1 MKSYKLIAM
10 ILSLLLFFS
19 VSVIAQEEEEKEM
32 TEEEWQEE
40 MNRLTEE
47 RVALTK
53 ELNELKTSTDE
64 LKKKQ
69 ASMQA
74 VEDCINEKYAL
85 VGATEADVARYRK
98 EVAQLEGQIQRKE
111 SPKDDKQ
118 VALDNLKANKIS
130 ALPEFNDKVCKQL
143 QGMLDAWEEAPK
155 EVDYTVVKGD
165 YLWKIAKKD
174 EFYGNG
180 FAWPVIYKANRD
192 QIKDPDLIYPKQ
204 VFKIPVLTDDE
215 QAKYEKARVNY
226 KPAPPTQ

>member
-1 MKSYKLIAM
+1 MKSYKLLVG

-19 VSVIAQEEEEKEM
+19 VSVIAQEEEEM
-32 TEEEWQEE
+32 TSDEWQAE
-40 MNRLTEE
+40 MNRLTEQ
-47 RVALTK
+47 RVDLTK
-53 ELNELKTSTDE
+53 QVNELKSATDE
-64 LKKKQ
+64 LKKVQ
-69 ASMQA
+69 AELQP

-85 VGATEADVARYRK
+85 VGATEADVARFRK

-111 SPKDDKQ
+111 SPKDDRQ

-130 ALPEFNDKVCKQL
+130 ALPEFNDKVTMQL
-143 QGMLDAWEEAPK
+143 QGMLDAWQEAPK
-155 EVDYTVVKGD
+155 EVNYTVVKGD

-204 VFKIPVLTDDE
+204 VFKIPNLTDDE
-215 QAKYEKARVNY
+215 KSKFEKARANY
-226 KPAPPTQ
+226 KAAPVTQ

>member
-1 MKSYKLIAM
+1 MKSYKLLVT

-19 VSVIAQEEEEKEM
+19 VSIVAQEEEEM
-32 TEEEWQEE
+32 TEEEFQAE
-40 MNRLTEE
+40 MNRLTEQ
-47 RVALTK
+47 RVELTK
-53 ELNELKTSTDE
+53 ELNELKSSTEE

-85 VGATEADVARYRK
+85 VGATEADVARFRK
-98 EVAQLEGQIQRKE
+98 EVAKLEGQIQRKE
-111 SPKDDKQ
+111 SPKDDRQ

-130 ALPEFNDKVCKQL
+130 ALPEFNDKVTKQL
-143 QGMLDAWEEAPK
+143 QGMLDAWQEAPK
-155 EVDYTVVKGD
+155 EIDYTVVKGD

-204 VFKIPVLTDDE
+204 VFKIPVLSDDE
-215 QAKYEKARVNY
+215 KAKYEKARANY
-226 KPAPPTQ
+226 KPAPPAQ